1 MSHTLYIVDEITQTV
16 NRFLEPYMISSDF
29 KKTMKVIASRPDMA
43 VIINYIYKGKGY
55 SVTIPA
61 GYEMMSLLD
70 ENGYC
75 GFLYLGSIF
84 GTTELK

>member
-1 MSHTLYIVDEITQTV
+1 MKMMAMSIEFV
-16 NRFLEPYMISSDF
+16 FSSD
-29 KKTMKVIASRPDMA
+29 KKTMEVIASRPDMA

-61 GYEMMSLLD
+61 GYDVMSLLD